1 MPTLSRIRAEV
12 RPDQCQDAKLRPG
25 SLFLDGGACH
35 QQENSQRSAEPEAV
49 AAASPAFAFAA
60 AVSLHVRK
68 SPKSRL
74 SRLVRCAGRFDFVE
88 PSFQCS
94 QSTMPSRPRK
104 LLVYLDQNFI
114 SEMAKQGHGGVRPDF
129 RELYSVL
136 QKGFWNEQLVVLRSR
151 FHDVE
156 TSLAGALKDAIRA
169 RRSTL
174 GHVDLA
180 SQWDIRES
188 QIVAS
193 LHKFLDRHDDKP
205 VICYEDAFE
214 DEPDTRV
221 GHLDINVNMDWMHA
235 EAKEQRQRLAAELDT
250 VRRRILENSTSYDEQ
265 FRIEMDASRHE
276 ALRPYYLRHHTA
288 AAGVTDEEYRQFVAS
303 SAFAN
308 VPIVWLDVA
317 LLTRLMTAHST
328 RTIKQGDVT
337 DIDAMATYLPYCDVY
352 GADRFMA
359 EVARSLQVPERYN
372 CHLFDSRKDGVTK
385 LIDHLRNVL
394 VGIAP
399 VNMPELSIFV
409 AAADG
414 IKENS
419 FSFFRKIGNQAKMSE
434 NRCGEWIE
442 LFAFDDGRMPRY
454 EMRQAPGMAA
464 PFYGLQDVLV
474 IKCGASDGT
483 DALVK
488 AARKECRSTHFVL
501 VDAYQDLPDDFIMQA
516 LATPRDGKSSVL
528 GYRVYSRDR

>member
-1 MPTLSRIRAEV
+1 
-12 RPDQCQDAKLRPG
+12 
-25 SLFLDGGACH
+25 
-35 QQENSQRSAEPEAV
+35 
-49 AAASPAFAFAA
+49 
-60 AVSLHVRK
+60 
-68 SPKSRL
+68 
-74 SRLVRCAGRFDFVE
+74 
-88 PSFQCS
+88 
-94 QSTMPSRPRK
+94 MPSRPRK

-114 SEMAKQGHGGVRPDF
+114 SEMAKPGHSGVRPDF

-136 QKGFWNEQLVVLRSR
+136 QRGFWNEQLVVLRSR

-156 TSLAGALKDAIRA
+156 TSLAGALKDPIRA

-180 SQWDIRES
+180 SQLDIRKS

-193 LHKFLDRHDDKP
+193 LQAFVGRHDGSP
-205 VICYEDAFE
+205 VICYDDAFE
-214 DEPDTRV
+214 DDPDARV

-235 EAKEQRQRLAAELDT
+235 DAKVQRQRLAAELDT
-250 VRRRILENSTSYDEQ
+250 VRQSILANSTSYDEQ
-265 FRIEMDASRHE
+265 FRIEMDASRRD
-276 ALRPYYLRHHTA
+276 ALRTYYLRHHTV

-303 SAFAN
+303 GDFAN
-308 VPIVWLDVA
+308 VPVVWLDVA

-359 EVARSLQVPERYN
+359 EVARSLKVPERHN
-372 CHLFDSRKDGVTK
+372 CHLFDSRRDGVTK
-385 LIDHLRNVL
+385 LIDHLRNAL
-394 VGIAP
+394 AGIAP
-399 VNMPELSIFV
+399 VNVPGLSIFV
-409 AAADG
+409 AAAGG

-419 FSFFRKIGNQAKMSE
+419 FSFFRKIGNQAKMAE

-442 LFAFDDGRMPRY
+442 LFGFDDGTMPRY
-454 EMRQAPGMAA
+454 EMRQAPGVVA

-483 DALVK
+483 DALIE

-501 VDAYQDLPDDFIMQA
+501 VDAYQDLPNDFMMQA
-516 LATPRDGKSSVL
+516 LATARDGKSSVL
-528 GYRVYSRDR
+528 GYGVYSRDG

>member
-1 MPTLSRIRAEV
+1 MERSAIRFSYATQQPRIALHSIRATLSSANQRAM
-12 RPDQCQDAKLRPG
+12 
-25 SLFLDGGACH
+25 
-35 QQENSQRSAEPEAV
+35 
-49 AAASPAFAFAA
+49 
-60 AVSLHVRK
+60 
-68 SPKSRL
+68 
-74 SRLVRCAGRFDFVE
+74 
-88 PSFQCS
+88 
-94 QSTMPSRPRK
+94 TSRPRK
-104 LLVYLDQNFI
+104 LLVYLDQNFM
-114 SEMAKQGHGGVRPDF
+114 SEMAKPAHGGVRPDF

-136 QKGFWNEQLVVLRSR
+136 QKGFWNEQLVVLRSS

-156 TSLAGALKDAIRA
+156 TSLAGPLKDAIRA

-193 LHKFLDRHDDKP
+193 LHKFLGRHDGSP
-205 VICYEDAFE
+205 VICYDNAFE
-214 DEPDTRV
+214 DEPDARV
-221 GHLDINVNMDWMHA
+221 GHIDINVNMDWMHA
-235 EAKEQRQRLAAELDT
+235 DAKEQRQRLAAELDT
-250 VRRRILENSTSYDEQ
+250 VRQRILEHSISYDQQ
-265 FRIEMDASRHE
+265 FRIEMDASRQN

-288 AAGVTDEEYRQFVAS
+288 AAGVTDEQYGQFVAS
-303 SAFAN
+303 NAFAD
-308 VPIVWLDVA
+308 VPVVWLDVA

-359 EVARSLQVPERYN
+359 EVARSLKVPERYN
-372 CHLFDSRKDGVTK
+372 CHLFDSRKDGVVK
-385 LIDHLRNVL
+385 LIDHLRNAL
-394 VGIAP
+394 AGITP
-399 VNMPELSIFV
+399 VNVPGLSIFV
-409 AAADG
+409 AATDG

-419 FSFFRKIGNQAKMSE
+419 FSFFRKIGNQAKMAE

-442 LFAFDDGRMPRY
+442 LFGFDDGRMPRY
-454 EMRQAPGMAA
+454 EMRQAPGVAA

-474 IKCGASDGT
+474 IECGASDDT
-483 DALVK
+483 DALVE

-501 VDAYQDLPDDFIMQA
+501 VDAYQDLPDDFLMQA